1 LNEQEESSNW
11 LLMLVAFLLPIITM
25 FIAVPF
31 NVFGKG
37 YEVLLSLSIIV
48 SIIISIYDSV
58 RRKKLKLGFVV
69 KTPLTLTTNYYFPL
83 AHSMIQFG
91 SFE

>member
-1 LNEQEESSNW
+1 MIE
-11 LLMLVAFLLPIITM
+11 AIITM
-25 FIAVPF
+25 FIAVSF

-58 RRKKLKLGFVV
+58 RRKKLKLGFCKIAIIPAVIYSLYAAFISVV
-69 KTPLTLTTNYYFPL
+69 IAPMTFQAARLV
-83 AHSMIQFG
+83 I
-91 SFE
+91 